1 MICNSW
7 NRSVRIMLGIPFN
20 THRYFL
26 EPVSGSKHLKFTLIT
41 RFLTFIS
48 SIEKSKK
55 ILPRVLLQAIKR
67 DCRSVTGSN
76 LRNILLLTR
85 KDDISEIFESDIQQ
99 MIYMPVPNHE
109 EWRIEMLKELIDV
122 KWGDATIDYFDDREI
137 TEIIEEICTT

>member
-1 MICNSW
+1 MCTELLHPTPTFDIKILTGSPLWDLFSRETEMICNSW

-26 EPVSGSKHLKFTLIT
+26 EPVSGLKHLKFTLIT

-48 SIEKSKK
+48 RIEKSKK

-76 LRNILLLTR
+76 LRNILLLT
-85 KDDISEIFESDIQQ
+85 
-99 MIYMPVPNHE
+99 
-109 EWRIEMLKELIDV
+109 
-122 KWGDATIDYFDDREI
+122 
-137 TEIIEEICTT
+137 